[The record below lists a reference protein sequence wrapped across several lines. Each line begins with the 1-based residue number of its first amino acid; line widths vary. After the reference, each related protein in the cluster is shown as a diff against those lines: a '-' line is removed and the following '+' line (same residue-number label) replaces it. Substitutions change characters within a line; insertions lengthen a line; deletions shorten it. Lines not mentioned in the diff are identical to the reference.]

1 MELPF
6 RSNSGGIKWDYQVD
20 ISFGSKRPGIRTKA
34 EVSFRTIRWD
44 YHLEEIVEVLGG
56 TIRWDYHL
64 ERIAEGSCG
73 TIKWTY
79 HFEVKDW
86 VSGGTIWWG
95 YLLEVKQKYQVEL
108 SGRSTIWKQWQR
120 Y

>member
-1 MELPF
+1 MGLSF
-6 RSNSGGIKWDYQVD
+6 RSNSGGIRWNYQ
-20 ISFGSKRPGIRTKA
+20 IGLPFKEIA
-34 EVSFRTIRWD
+34 EV
-44 YHLEEIVEVLGG
+44 
-56 TIRWDYHL
+56 
-64 ERIAEGSCG
+64 SCG

-79 HFEVKDW
+79 HYEVKDR

>member
-1 MELPF
+1 MGLSF
-6 RSNSGGIKWDYQVD
+6 RRNSE
-20 ISFGSKRPGIRTKA
+20 GIRLNYQ
-34 EVSFRTIRWD
+34 SIRWD
-44 YHLEEIVEVLGG
+44 YHLEEITEVL
-56 TIRWDYHL
+56 
-64 ERIAEGSCG
+64 CG

-79 HFEVKDW
+79 HYEVKDR